1 MTWLIRLYP
10 PAWRRRYGRELAEL
24 LAAQPA
30 SFRTA
35 VDLVAGAVDAWLN
48 PQLSTAV
55 TAANAKGAG
64 AMVPKMLKLRSAGDG
79 ANVATADDIKK
90 VWLPGAASCLLF
102 FGFYWV
108 LIWLPFDKT
117 RFQFL
122 AIPYLVL
129 PFVGAL
135 AAYLSRRMK
144 GSVVERIL
152 AALFLVFTFVA
163 LFAVRI
169 VYGLF
174 FEGVPYTLSHFLAG
188 LSVTLV
194 FIVVVGGLLLVLGA
208 WPFCRPHLREQ
219 VP

>member
-1 MTWLIRLYP
+1 VTWLIRLYP

-48 PQLSTAV
+48 PQSSTV
-55 TAANAKGAG
+55 ANARGAE
-64 AMVPKMLKLRSAGDG
+64 AMVPKMLKLRSAGYG

-90 VWLPGAASCLLF
+90 VWLPGGASCLLF

-129 PFVGAL
+129 PLVGAL
-135 AAYLSRRMK
+135 AAYWSRRMK
-144 GSVVERIL
+144 GSVLERIL
-152 AALFLVFTFVA
+152 SALFPVFAFVA

-174 FEGVPYTLSHFLAG
+174 FEGVPYTLPHFLAG
-188 LSVTLV
+188 FSVTLV
-194 FIVVVGGLLLVLGA
+194 FIVVGGLLLVLGA

-219 VP
+219 LP

>member
-1 MTWLIRLYP
+1 M
-10 PAWRRRYGRELAEL
+10 
-24 LAAQPA
+24 
-30 SFRTA
+30 
-35 VDLVAGAVDAWLN
+35 DLH
-48 PQLSTAV
+48 
-55 TAANAKGAG
+55 AN
-64 AMVPKMLKLRSAGDG
+64 KL
-79 ANVATADDIKK
+79 
-90 VWLPGAASCLLF
+90 WLPGAASCLLF
-102 FGFYWV
+102 FGLCFMFPAYTN
-108 LIWLPFDKT
+108 FG
-117 RFQFL
+117 RYGFL
-122 AIPYLVL
+122 FISIPYLAVM

-135 AAYLSRRMK
+135 GAYLSRRMK

-174 FEGVPYTLSHFLAG
+174 FEGVPYTLPHFLAG

>member
-1 MTWLIRLYP
+1 M
-10 PAWRRRYGRELAEL
+10 
-24 LAAQPA
+24 
-30 SFRTA
+30 
-35 VDLVAGAVDAWLN
+35 DL
-48 PQLSTAV
+48 
-55 TAANAKGAG
+55 
-64 AMVPKMLKLRSAGDG
+64 
-79 ANVATADDIKK
+79 IKK

-135 AAYLSRRMK
+135 AACLSRRMK

-174 FEGVPYTLSHFLAG
+174 FEGTPYTLRHFLAG
-188 LSVTLV
+188 LSVTL
-194 FIVVVGGLLLVLGA
+194 IITIVGGLFLVLGA
-208 WPFCRPHLREQ
+208 WPFCRNAKFKPSDSSH
-219 VP
+219 

>member
-10 PAWRRRYGRELAEL
+10 PAWRRRYGQELAEL

-55 TAANAKGAG
+55 TAANANGAG

-108 LIWLPFDKT
+108 LIWLPFEKT
-117 RFQFL
+117 RLQFL
-122 AIPYLVL
+122 AIPYLAL

-135 AAYLSRRMK
+135 AAYWSRRMK
-144 GSVVERIL
+144 GSVRERHL
-152 AALFLVFTFVA
+152 AALVPAFASVA
-163 LFAVRI
+163 IFAVRI

-174 FEGVPYTLSHFLAG
+174 F
-188 LSVTLV
+188 
-194 FIVVVGGLLLVLGA
+194 
-208 WPFCRPHLREQ
+208 
-219 VP
+219 

>member
-1 MTWLIRLYP
+1 VTWLIRLYP

-64 AMVPKMLKLRSAGDG
+64 AMLPKMLKLRSAGYG

-117 RFQFL
+117 RLQFLTIPVLFQFS
-122 AIPYLVL
+122 AESTITPPADRSSGVRR
-129 PFVGAL
+129 
-135 AAYLSRRMK
+135 AAD
-144 GSVVERIL
+144 G
-152 AALFLVFTFVA
+152 
-163 LFAVRI
+163 
-169 VYGLF
+169 
-174 FEGVPYTLSHFLAG
+174 GVPDSSCQSPAE
-188 LSVTLV
+188 
-194 FIVVVGGLLLVLGA
+194 
-208 WPFCRPHLREQ
+208 PK
-219 VP
+219 

>member
-55 TAANAKGAG
+55 TAASAKGAG
-64 AMVPKMLKLRSAGDG
+64 AMVPKMLKLRSAGHA

-135 AAYLSRRMK
+135 AAYWSRRMK
-144 GSVVERIL
+144 GSVLERIL
-152 AALFLVFTFVA
+152 SALFPAFAFGA

-174 FEGVPYTLSHFLAG
+174 FEGVPYTLPHFLAG
-188 LSVTLV
+188 FSVTLV
-194 FIVVVGGLLLVLGA
+194 FIVVGGLLLVLGA

-219 VP
+219 LP